1 MTRNILITGGAGYIG
16 SHVVASL
23 QKRRDRT
30 VIVDN
35 LSTGLVDRVDSPIER
50 LDVSDADTVP
60 KLTAL
65 LIDNDISGI
74 VHLAA
79 QKRVDES
86 IEEPLRY
93 WRENMGGLRNVLEAA
108 VAAGTKHFVFSSS
121 AAVYGST
128 SESLVNELTPT
139 QPINP
144 YGETK
149 LAGEWL
155 VNAMHATGNLSTVN
169 LRYFNVV
176 GASAPHLADN
186 FDFNLFGQTFRRIAA
201 KVPPAIYG
209 DDYNTP
215 DGTCVRDY
223 VHVQDLADAHVA
235 ALDALESGAVTRSGL
250 QHRHGNRLLSKR
262 GDPRDF
268 DRLATRRLCPNN
280 EVDVQATPL
289 EFLIPSGCQRL
300 FGWTA
305 QYDLQGM
312 VSSAWDG
319 WVQRRE

>member
-235 ALDALESGAVTRSGL
+235 ALDALESGAVTRPAYNIGTGIGYSVREVIQEIL
-250 QHRHGNRLLSKR
+250 IASDSPLVPEQRSRR
-262 GDPRDF
+262 AGDPARVVADSSAAQE
-268 DRLATRRLCPNN
+268 DL
-280 EVDVQATPL
+280 
-289 EFLIPSGCQRL
+289 
-300 FGWTA
+300 GWTA